1 MNVTAFQQANQLLR
15 EGKLEAA
22 VVVYRQA
29 ITQNPQF
36 YGAYQNLGETLGKL
50 GRLDQAVEMYRK
62 AIELK
67 PEASWLQKELGLLLQ
82 KFGGNE
88 ETKVYSLPKTVN
100 SKPEIDGSNS
110 IPLPGVFLTEK
121 LQDNYLIQTR
131 QSDNNFYELAQNF
144 EKEEKFNEAVTYYQ
158 KAIQI
163 DPKNPNFYQPLA
175 DLFQKMGRI
184 DEAINTYNH
193 IITLKPDSNLYV
205 YKQLGNL
212 LLGVSKDE
220 RLNYSTSQKDEH
232 HSTANQKE
240 QEDNHIKNYSE
251 VKISFGIKTNRKNEF
266 KTIALIFSILSQNI
280 NSENF
285 EILITGDT
293 DFNYIPETIFKSY
306 KITLIKDL
314 ESANNA
320 RLATMLN
327 TIVREAKYDYVC
339 SCDDD
344 IIFTDGWYKK
354 LCIFLK
360 NNPSAKII
368 SFPIKNTDG
377 SRFWDWAYNDSQS
390 GSQLANLGEKSNQ
403 VYVTGGMVVLH
414 KQVWQEV
421 KWDESRGFYQKE
433 DVDWSERAR
442 KAGYTIEFCTH
453 ASVLHNDWRY
463 FQSGTKVIKSK
474 KLEEIL
480 EDIPLAFKSGSSA
493 SVHLNNYI
501 SIEEKGKWPIA
512 PERILGLKNKYK
524 NQRCFIVGNGPSLNL
539 HDLLLLESEIT
550 FGVNGIFYKTD
561 EMGFKPT
568 FYVVEDKA
576 VMRDNVDKIN
586 QYNGVIKIFPT
597 DYYDFIDDKDS
608 VIWFKMNQGYYEGKS
623 PNFRIPRFST
633 DSSERVFCG
642 QTVTFI
648 NLQLAYFMGFSE
660 VYLIGM
666 DFSYQV
672 PQTTIINGGVY
683 LSTGDDPNHF
693 HPQYFGSGKTW
704 HDPKL
709 DRVERAYKLARLVY
723 ESSNIKLYNATFGGK
738 LEVFERV
745 DYNAVFGVRTLSH
758 ENYDN
763 FNEDMYLT
771 LYPDVRNLIE
781 RDDSYTAIKHY
792 EKHGKYEG
800 RIFPK
805 KVNC

>member
-1 MNVTAFQQANQLLR
+1 MTVTAFQQANQLLR
-15 EGKLEAA
+15 EGKLEEA
-22 VVVYRQA
+22 VVAYRQA
-29 ITQNPQF
+29 IDENPQF
-36 YGAYQNLGETLGKL
+36 YGAYQNLGETLGQLRQFEEAK
-50 GRLDQAVEMYRK
+50 QAFHK

-67 PEASWLQKELGLLLQ
+67 PSAAWSYFSLGKVLEQLGKQEEAQVYFLQSVNLD
-82 KFGGNE
+82 
-88 ETKVYSLPKTVN
+88 PKLDS
-100 SKPEIDGSNS
+100 SKS
-110 IPLPGVFLTEK
+110 IPLQSIYFPEK
-121 LQDNYLIQTR
+121 LQTQNLSSTGQYDE
-131 QSDNNFYELAQNF
+131 NFYHLAQTLV
-144 EKEEKFNEAVTYYQ
+144 KEGKLNEAVTYYE

-163 DPKNPNFYQPLA
+163 HPENLNFHQDLG
-175 DLFQKMGRI
+175 DLFKRLGKL
-184 DEAINTYNH
+184 DEAINAYNQ
-193 IITLKPDSNLYV
+193 IITLKPDSNLSV
-205 YKQLGNL
+205 YKELGTL
-212 LLGVSKDE
+212 LLARNELTDLSILPE
-220 RLNYSTSQKDEH
+220 NNNYSI
-232 HSTANQKE
+232 
-240 QEDNHIKNYSE
+240 NHPENKHKNDIKNNPE

-266 KTIALIFSILSQNI
+266 KTIAVIFSILSQNI

-293 DFNYIPETIFKSY
+293 DFKYIPETIFKSY
-306 KITLIKDL
+306 KIRLIKDL
-314 ESANNA
+314 ESANNGK
-320 RLATMLN
+320 LATMLN
-327 TIVREAKYDYVC
+327 TIVREARYDYVC

-344 IIFTDGWYKK
+344 IIFTDGWYQK

-360 NNPSAKII
+360 NNPSSKII

-414 KQVWQEV
+414 KQVWQTV
-421 KWDESRGFYQKE
+421 KWDDSKGFYQKE
-433 DVDWSERAR
+433 DVDWSERVR

-480 EDIPLAFKSGSSA
+480 DHTPLAFQFGSLAANSP
-493 SVHLNNYI
+493 SYT
-501 SIEEKGKWPIA
+501 SIEEKGRWPIA

-539 HDLLLLESEIT
+539 HDLRLLESEIT

-576 VMRDNVDKIN
+576 VMRDNVDRIN
-586 QYNGVIKIFPT
+586 QYKGVIKIFPT
-597 DYYDFIDDKDS
+597 DYYDLIDDDNKDS

-623 PNFRIPRFST
+623 PNFRVPRFSS
-633 DSSERVFCG
+633 DSSEVVFCG

-723 ESSNIKLYNATFGGK
+723 ESSNIKLYNATLGGK

-745 DYNAVFGVRTLSH
+745 DYNALFGIQTLSH

-763 FNEDMYLT
+763 FHEDMYLT

-781 RDDSYTAIKHY
+781 RDNAYTAIKHY

-805 KVNC
+805 KVNF

>member
-1 MNVTAFQQANQLLR
+1 MTVTAFQQANQLLR

-22 VVVYRQA
+22 IVAYRQA
-29 ITQNPQF
+29 IDENPQF

-50 GRLDQAVEMYRK
+50 EQFEEAKQAFHK

-67 PEASWLQKELGLLLQ
+67 PSAAWSYFSLGKVLEQLGKHEEAQIYFLQAVNLD
-82 KFGGNE
+82 
-88 ETKVYSLPKTVN
+88 PKLDS
-100 SKPEIDGSNS
+100 SKS
-110 IPLPGVFLTEK
+110 IPLQSIYFPEK
-121 LQDNYLIQTR
+121 LQTPNLSSTG
-131 QSDNNFYELAQNF
+131 QSDENFYHLAQTLV
-144 EKEEKFNEAVTYYQ
+144 KEGKLNEAVTYYQ

-163 DPKNPNFYQPLA
+163 HPENLNFHQDLG
-175 DLFQKMGRI
+175 DLFKRLGRL
-184 DEAINTYNH
+184 DEAINAYNQ
-193 IITLKPDSNLYV
+193 IINLKPDSNLSV
-205 YKQLGNL
+205 YKKLGNL
-212 LLGVSKDE
+212 LLTRNELTD
-220 RLNYSTSQKDEH
+220 LSTSPENNNHSINHPENKQKND
-232 HSTANQKE
+232 
-240 QEDNHIKNYSE
+240 IKNNPE

-266 KTIALIFSILSQNI
+266 KTIAVIFSILSQNI

-293 DFNYIPETIFKSY
+293 DFKYIPETIFKSY
-306 KITLIKDL
+306 KIRLIKDI
-314 ESANNA
+314 ESANNGK
-320 RLATMLN
+320 LATMLN
-327 TIVREAKYDYVC
+327 TIVREARYDYVC

-344 IIFTDGWYKK
+344 IIFTDGWYQK

-360 NNPSAKII
+360 NNPSSKII

-414 KQVWQEV
+414 KQVWQTV
-421 KWDESRGFYQKE
+421 KWDDSKGFYQKE
-433 DVDWSERAR
+433 DVDWSERVR

-480 EDIPLAFKSGSSA
+480 DHTPLAFQFGSLAANSL
-493 SVHLNNYI
+493 SYT
-501 SIEEKGKWPIA
+501 SIEEKGRWPIA

-539 HDLLLLESEIT
+539 HDLRLLESEIT

-576 VMRDNVDKIN
+576 VMRDNVDRIN
-586 QYNGVIKIFPT
+586 QYKGVIKIFPT
-597 DYYDFIDDKDS
+597 DYYDLIDDDNKDS

-623 PNFRIPRFST
+623 PNFRVPRFST

-745 DYNAVFGVRTLSH
+745 DYNALFGIQTLSH

-763 FNEDMYLT
+763 FHEDMYLT

-781 RDDSYTAIKHY
+781 RDNAYTAIKHY

-805 KVNC
+805 KVNF